1 MVRKGKNQIE
11 KYPVLAPCFE
21 SDRQMGER
29 DQSSRKCNLCRKMK
43 GTGWKRKEYDLKY
56 INICQVV
63 AVKILTRYSQ
73 YLSK

>member
-1 MVRKGKNQIE
+1 
-11 KYPVLAPCFE
+11 
-21 SDRQMGER
+21 MGER

-73 YLSK
+73 YLSR